1 MKAAL
6 LAIPLALA
14 ALVVGAVV
22 IWSLSRAPRHKD
34 AASVPSAAEAAP
46 GDRYAQAAEDSRRL
60 ARTLVAGDNLAGL
73 SAAVAVNG
81 EIVWAEGFGW
91 AIGDGKTPITP
102 RTRFRLGALSKP
114 FTAMAAA
121 RLHDQGRLDLD
132 APVQRYVPGYPA
144 KAWPVTTRQLL
155 GDVAGVHRIRGDN
168 NDSMPVEHCASLDEA
183 VALVAG
189 DPLLSEPGT
198 QHRYSIYG
206 WILVSAVVAGA
217 SGEPLARFMARQVF
231 EPLAMERTVV
241 SETRDLDGVTALSPH
256 SVFGKR
262 LGVQEARRPDY
273 SCLAG
278 AGAFLSTP
286 TDLVRLGS
294 ATLKPGL
301 LKAETIA
308 EGGRLP
314 LTLHG
319 AHDPI
324 PIIYEPPAASAQL
337 KSAVLLAAL
346 SAPGETTVLE
356 KEATRDHTE
365 KMLVHYGARLSVTP
379 HGEHGRRVVLKGQ
392 PELSAASVRVPAD
405 PSSAAFPMAAAL
417 IVPGSDIVL
426 EGVMTNP
433 LRTGLFTTLREMG
446 ASIEM
451 LDVRNEGGE
460 EVADIR
466 VRASQFVASRC
477 RPSARPR

>member
-91 AIGDGKTPITP
+91 AIGEGTTPITP

-168 NDSMPVEHCASLDEA
+168 NDAMPTQHCDDVDDA
-183 VALVAG
+183 VALLHD
-189 DPLLSEPGT
+189 DPLQFQPGT
-198 QHRYSIYG
+198 THRYSIWG
-206 WILVSAVVAGA
+206 WVLVSAAVQGAGGH
-217 SGEPLARFMARQVF
+217 SFSQVMEREVF
-231 EPLAMERTVV
+231 EPLGLTRTLVEEPD
-241 SETRDLDGVTALSPH
+241 SADIANDAGD
-256 SVFGKR
+256 
-262 LGVQEARRPDY
+262 RPDY
-273 SCLAG
+273 SCVAG
-278 AGAFLSTP
+278 GGAFVSTP

-294 ATLKPGL
+294 AMLKPGFL
-301 LKAETIA
+301 RADTIA
-308 EGGRLP
+308 GFERPTRLASGASTTYALGWTVATAQVAGTSQRVISHRGSPRGGAATLLLFPDLGLAVAVADNTGGKTGLGPLALEVAGAFARAGTVPRKQTLRALPPSNGPEDLRCDTRLLP
-314 LTLHG
+314 L
-319 AHDPI
+319 PC
-324 PIIYEPPAASAQL
+324 S
-337 KSAVLLAAL
+337 
-346 SAPGETTVLE
+346 
-356 KEATRDHTE
+356 
-365 KMLVHYGARLSVTP
+365 
-379 HGEHGRRVVLKGQ
+379 
-392 PELSAASVRVPAD
+392 
-405 PSSAAFPMAAAL
+405 
-417 IVPGSDIVL
+417 
-426 EGVMTNP
+426 
-433 LRTGLFTTLREMG
+433 
-446 ASIEM
+446 
-451 LDVRNEGGE
+451 
-460 EVADIR
+460 
-466 VRASQFVASRC
+466 
-477 RPSARPR
+477 RPSRSSSGPPQPTT